1 MTIYVAKRK
10 NDQYREGHTSYLARF
25 GKSTCPVSVT
35 EKILKVLSQSSKSF
49 PLVRRIVKSKAGECF
64 HASRGVSVSTLRQE
78 FKKFVEPFVDDIFKY
93 SMHSMRSGAAS
104 NTACKRIP
112 GDLLDVH
119 AGWRCPSSKN
129 IYIKHTVKD
138 RLTVSKALL
147 L

>member
-1 MTIYVAKRK
+1 MISIGG
-10 NDQYREGHTSYLARF
+10 GHTSYLARF

-35 EKILKVLSQSSKSF
+35 EKILKVLPQSSKSF

-64 HASRGVSVSTLRQE
+64 HASRGVSVATLEQE

-104 NTACKRIP
+104 NTARRRIP
-112 GDLLDVH
+112 GDLLDMH
-119 AGWRCPSSKN
+119 AGWRSPSSKN